1 MTEKKNKK
9 FYTVGQIDATGVR
22 GPHEKELNDIS
33 YANIEYFLEK
43 DTGEIK
49 TIVQEDLGG
58 KVENIGFNE
67 DWTVTLEFF
76 PEANIHLT
84 YSYYGDEFSDVEAEF
99 RFLFSGERVHW
110 IPGEDTATYIDII
123 FDFFERQFKNKEP
136 AEKAYET
143 KTELMEKVLKQ
154 RTQPFEFLKAED
166 KDELASFIGADV
178 SISDGTWT
186 LKKEA
191 FPEIY
196 IEVSYNTSEKKLD
209 IHYFGDNLE
218 KIGSYHIEL
227 IGIFLINHIIRYITI
242 TNQDEKLPDIC
253 YMMFS
258 RMITKEKGWTY
269 RKMEGIKY

>member
-43 DTGEIK
+43 DTEEIK

-123 FDFFERQFKNKEP
+123 FDFFERQFKNKKP
-136 AEKAYET
+136 AEKAYEI
-143 KTELMEKVLKQ
+143 KTELMEKVLDQ
-154 RTQPFEFLKAED
+154 RKQPFKFLKAED
-166 KDELASFIGADV
+166 KEELASFIGADV

-186 LKKEA
+186 LKKEV

-209 IHYFGDNLE
+209 IHYSGENLE

-242 TNQDEKLPDIC
+242 TNQDEELPDIC

-269 RKMEGIKY
+269 RKMEGIRY

>member
-43 DTGEIK
+43 DTEEIK

-143 KTELMEKVLKQ
+143 KTELMEKVLDQ
-154 RTQPFEFLKAED
+154 RKQPFKFLKAED
-166 KDELASFIGADV
+166 KEELASFIGADV

-186 LKKEA
+186 LKKEV
-191 FPEIY
+191 FPKIY
-196 IEVSYNTSEKKLD
+196 IEVNYNTSKKKLD
-209 IHYFGDNLE
+209 IHYSGENLE

-242 TNQDEKLPDIC
+242 TNQDEELPDIC

-269 RKMEGIKY
+269 RKMEGIRY

>member
-33 YANIEYFLEK
+33 DANIEYFLER
-43 DTGEIK
+43 DTEEIK
-49 TIVQEDLGG
+49 KIVQEDLGG

-136 AEKAYET
+136 HEKAYET
-143 KTELMEKVLKQ
+143 TTKLMEKVLDQ
-154 RTQPFEFLKAED
+154 RKQPFELLKDED
-166 KDELASFIGADV
+166 KNKLADFIGAEV
-178 SISDGTWT
+178 SLSNGTWEF
-186 LKKEA
+186 KKEV
-191 FPEIY
+191 FPGIFITIMY
-196 IEVSYNTSEKKLD
+196 DSSEGELD
-209 IHYFGDNLE
+209 ISYSGESLE

-227 IGIFLINHIIRYITI
+227 VGIFLINHILRYITME
-242 TNQDEKLPDIC
+242 NQEKDLPDIC

-258 RMITKEKGWTY
+258 RMLTKEKNWTY
-269 RKMEGIKY
+269 RKTKNIKY